1 MILNFEESC
10 CQQYARNSAG
20 TTLTKDSPAATFTTV
35 VSELNAMEAGG
46 GRQPGREGR
55 RRRQGRDKG

>member
-35 VSELNAMEAGG
+35 VSGPDRREG
-46 GRQPGREGR
+46 GREGNW
-55 RRRQGRDKG
+55 QGGQGEEA